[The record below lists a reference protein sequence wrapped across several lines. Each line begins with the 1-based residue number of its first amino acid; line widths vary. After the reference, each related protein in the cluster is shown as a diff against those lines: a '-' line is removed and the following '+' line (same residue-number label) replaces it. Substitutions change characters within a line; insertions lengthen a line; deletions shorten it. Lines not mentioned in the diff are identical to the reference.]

1 MQVREKW
8 DVILG
13 THQHSIN
20 LKGVTSCRLNL
31 EDPKQ
36 LELQLNQLAPD
47 LLVHAAGLTNVN
59 CCEEFPKLAQH
70 ANSEIARNVAQVSVL
85 KKVKLIHIST
95 DHLFTGSRSF
105 YNEKAPPQPINEYAR
120 SKYCAEKWVQQLY
133 SQALIIRTN
142 FFGWGHSQRQS
153 FSDWIIYNLRA
164 GNALSMFDDV
174 FITPILLD
182 ILASSA
188 HELVARDISGIINLV
203 GEERISKY

>member
-1 MQVREKW
+1 MKKPRVVITGGTGLLAVNWACAVREKW

-70 ANSEIARNVAQVSVL
+70 ANAEIVRSVGGLDDYLEGLTLQEDEGRCLELFHTVS
-85 KKVKLIHIST
+85 
-95 DHLFTGSRSF
+95 
-105 YNEKAPPQPINEYAR
+105 
-120 SKYCAEKWVQQLY
+120 
-133 SQALIIRTN
+133 
-142 FFGWGHSQRQS
+142 
-153 FSDWIIYNLRA
+153 
-164 GNALSMFDDV
+164 
-174 FITPILLD
+174 
-182 ILASSA
+182 
-188 HELVARDISGIINLV
+188 
-203 GEERISKY
+203 